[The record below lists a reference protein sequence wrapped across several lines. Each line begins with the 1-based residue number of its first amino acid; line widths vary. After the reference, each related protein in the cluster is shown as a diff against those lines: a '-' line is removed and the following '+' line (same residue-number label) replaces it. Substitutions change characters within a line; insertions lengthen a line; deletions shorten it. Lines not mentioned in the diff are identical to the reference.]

1 MATNTL
7 NVRMKQAVRTEAE
20 WTSDNPVLLEGEV
33 AYSSDKNNMYKVGD
47 GTSRWNALPYNK
59 IYTNQLVP
67 IETHTYTDL
76 IASENTEAK
85 GNFYWA
91 TIMPDNY
98 DETYV
103 VRYRITAWIP
113 NYATARTIS
122 EVTVFGVRN
131 TFTSFSCFNSIIST
145 SYRPIYQNLF
155 YWANE
160 AGINNGYGHAI
171 GTRIASSWS
180 PTNTSYKRNFTIEL
194 LEATNCTVT
203 FLETPV
209 LYENLSGKGST
220 NYNVLT
226 NLDAANNGLRESG
239 DDNSINEYA
248 GGITA
253 GANGIKAYALAMKI
267 GEDIWESVITSASTT
282 ASTKIKNPNGFL
294 ITSPIIYCNGNY
306 NSGVVSSNSATYFAA
321 WAFDTRYSFNVSG
334 SSWSANGRPL
344 YLVGTITKDDEGCSR
359 FYLKDTT
366 WWATNLPTS
375 ADGYYYWYIGQMIS
389 GYQAALHAYHPIYY
403 YDNGIK
409 QYNITEV
416 TEVNGHT
423 VNADVPSGAKFTDTV
438 TTATTT
444 GSGNAVTAITASNG
458 ALTVTKGT
466 TFLTSHQ
473 DISGKA
479 DKSATVS
486 NVAWDSTN
494 KKLTKTINGTT
505 SDVVTAA
512 TLRSAINVA
521 DGAEVN
527 QNAFSN
533 IKVGSTTIASDSKT
547 DTLEL
552 VAGSNVTLTPDA
564 TNDKVTIAATDTTYS
579 SKAAASGGTDVSLVT
594 TGEKYTW
601 NNKLSSVPIAS
612 SSTLG
617 GIKVGDG
624 LSIAAD
630 GTLSSSGGGGT
641 NIGITYNPTDETIY
655 ITTGGIANG
664 DEVSY

>member
-47 GTSRWNALPYNK
+47 GTKTWSQLSYN
-59 IYTNQLVP
+59 N
-67 IETHTYTDL
+67 
-76 IASENTEAK
+76 
-85 GNFYWA
+85 
-91 TIMPDNY
+91 
-98 DETYV
+98 
-103 VRYRITAWIP
+103 
-113 NYATARTIS
+113 
-122 EVTVFGVRN
+122 
-131 TFTSFSCFNSIIST
+131 
-145 SYRPIYQNLF
+145 
-155 YWANE
+155 
-160 AGINNGYGHAI
+160 
-171 GTRIASSWS
+171 
-180 PTNTSYKRNFTIEL
+180 
-194 LEATNCTVT
+194 
-203 FLETPV
+203 
-209 LYENLSGKGST
+209 
-220 NYNVLT
+220 
-226 NLDAANNGLRESG
+226 
-239 DDNSINEYA
+239 
-248 GGITA
+248 
-253 GANGIKAYALAMKI
+253 
-267 GEDIWESVITSASTT
+267 AST
-282 ASTKIKNPNGFL
+282 
-294 ITSPIIYCNGNY
+294 
-306 NSGVVSSNSATYFAA
+306 
-321 WAFDTRYSFNVSG
+321 
-334 SSWSANGRPL
+334 
-344 YLVGTITKDDEGCSR
+344 
-359 FYLKDTT
+359 
-366 WWATNLPTS
+366 
-375 ADGYYYWYIGQMIS
+375 
-389 GYQAALHAYHPIYY
+389 
-403 YDNGIK
+403 
-409 QYNITEV
+409 
-416 TEVNGHT
+416 VNGHT

-444 GSGNAVTAITASNG
+444 GNGNAVTAITASNG

-579 SKAAASGGTDVSLVT
+579 SKIAASGGTDVSLVT

-630 GTLSSSGGGGT
+630 GTLSSSGGGGGT

>member
-47 GTSRWNALPYNK
+47 GTKTWSQLSYN
-59 IYTNQLVP
+59 N
-67 IETHTYTDL
+67 
-76 IASENTEAK
+76 
-85 GNFYWA
+85 
-91 TIMPDNY
+91 
-98 DETYV
+98 
-103 VRYRITAWIP
+103 
-113 NYATARTIS
+113 
-122 EVTVFGVRN
+122 
-131 TFTSFSCFNSIIST
+131 
-145 SYRPIYQNLF
+145 
-155 YWANE
+155 
-160 AGINNGYGHAI
+160 
-171 GTRIASSWS
+171 
-180 PTNTSYKRNFTIEL
+180 
-194 LEATNCTVT
+194 
-203 FLETPV
+203 
-209 LYENLSGKGST
+209 
-220 NYNVLT
+220 
-226 NLDAANNGLRESG
+226 
-239 DDNSINEYA
+239 
-248 GGITA
+248 
-253 GANGIKAYALAMKI
+253 
-267 GEDIWESVITSASTT
+267 AST
-282 ASTKIKNPNGFL
+282 
-294 ITSPIIYCNGNY
+294 
-306 NSGVVSSNSATYFAA
+306 
-321 WAFDTRYSFNVSG
+321 
-334 SSWSANGRPL
+334 
-344 YLVGTITKDDEGCSR
+344 
-359 FYLKDTT
+359 
-366 WWATNLPTS
+366 
-375 ADGYYYWYIGQMIS
+375 
-389 GYQAALHAYHPIYY
+389 
-403 YDNGIK
+403 
-409 QYNITEV
+409 
-416 TEVNGHT
+416 VNGHT

-505 SDVVTAA
+505 SDIVTAA